1 VISVDIVTPHKKLVD
16 GAQVSSLKLP
26 SARGQLTILP
36 GHAELL
42 TLLGT
47 GELSFAADG
56 QERKFAVSYGF
67 ANVSHDKVTV
77 LAETCEE
84 ASEIDRSR
92 AQKAQQKS
100 QERLGGTLTQEDFKK
115 YQLKLQRA
123 LVRQSISSTT

>member
-1 VISVDIVTPHKKLVD
+1 MILVDIVTPHKKLID
-16 GAQVSSLKLP
+16 GAQVASLRLP
-26 SARGQLTILP
+26 TAKGELTILP

-56 QERKFAVSYGF
+56 QVRKFAVSYGF
-67 ANVSHDKVTV
+67 ANVSHDRVTV

-84 ASEIDRSR
+84 ASDIDRSR

-100 QERLGGTLTQEDFKK
+100 EEKLTGTLSEADFKK
-115 YQLKLQRA
+115 YHLKLKRA
-123 LVRQSISSTT
+123 VVRQAVVSTT